1 MNPNNLRLLWSVVM
15 ESSPEKATELPYE
28 VLVKNLLQQMNDR
41 ILLSLDEQMIFK
53 TYLDSRKSLVHE
65 MLQVQAI

>member
-15 ESSPEKATELPYE
+15 ESSPEKATELPCE

-41 ILLSLDEQMIFK
+41 ILLSLDEQMTFK
-53 TYLDSRKSLVHE
+53 TYLDNRKGLVHE